1 MNDAVNVSRYDEG
14 LDPSV
19 RALREDPN
27 AGIGRALVHAF
38 YDLVWCTA
46 TVVGMPWLLWKAWR
60 SPSFRRMVS
69 ERRVFGLRNLRA
81 PQAGRPRI
89 LIHGVSVGEIKG
101 ARPIVEAIEAS
112 YPGFEVLVT
121 STTDT
126 GMQIG
131 REIFGEARML
141 RFPIDPSWVVRRF
154 LRRVQPD
161 FVVLI
166 ELEIWPNFLRECNR
180 AGVPVAIVN
189 GRITEVSHGQYLF
202 FKRVLPQFNRI
213 SLFCVQRDLYAQR
226 FCRLGIE
233 PLRVL
238 RTGNIK
244 ADSLSTGRVD
254 PGEELRRLLG
264 PAGEESVIVCG
275 STHDPEESLIV
286 KAWAKSVPASRLIL
300 VPRHPKRTL
309 EILREL
315 EALGHRPQR
324 LSDLRAGIEEPD
336 PRRPALVDTIG
347 ELERVY
353 GLADLVFVG
362 GSLAEHG
369 GQNVFEPASQGL
381 PVLCGPHTANFTQE
395 VGLLRDC
402 GALREVTDC
411 AELGAALAEL
421 LPDDAAR
428 AKMGVAGLDAVNR
441 DKGATARTLAAL
453 GGLVLDDLAQGI
465 VSSPALVSD
474 PKTG

>member
-1 MNDAVNVSRYDEG
+1 MTVSTYDEG

-19 RALREDPN
+19 RALRGDPN
-27 AGIGRALVHAF
+27 AGIGRALVHSF

-46 TVVGMPWLLWKAWR
+46 VVVGAPWLLWRAWR
-60 SPSFRRMVS
+60 SPSFRRMVG
-69 ERRVFGLRNLRA
+69 ERRVYGLRNLRA
-81 PQAGRPRI
+81 PEEGRPRI

-101 ARPIVEAIEAS
+101 ARPVVEAIERA

-131 REIFGEARML
+131 REIFGEARVL

-154 LRRVQPD
+154 LRRVKPD
-161 FVVLI
+161 VVVLI

-226 FCRLGIE
+226 FRRLGID

-264 PAGEESVIVCG
+264 PADGQAVIVCG
-275 STHDPEESLIV
+275 STHDPEESLV
-286 KAWAKSVPASRLIL
+286 LEAWAKSVPTTRLIL
-300 VPRHPKRTL
+300 VPRHPKRAE
-309 EILREL
+309 EIQREF
-315 EALGHRPQR
+315 EALGHRTQR
-324 LSDLRAGIEEPD
+324 LSDLRTGKEQPD

-347 ELERVY
+347 ELELVY

-362 GSLAEHG
+362 GSLVEHG

-395 VGLLRDC
+395 VGLLSDC
-402 GALREVTDC
+402 GALREVANG

-421 LPDDAAR
+421 LPDDAAK
-428 AKMGVAGLDAVNR
+428 AKMGAAGLEAVNR
-441 DKGATARTLAAL
+441 EKGATARTLTAL
-453 GGLVLDDLAQGI
+453 GRLVLDDLNQGI
-465 VSSPALVSD
+465 EGSPALVSD
-474 PKTG
+474 PNAG